1 MLVHRRSKSL
11 NKQLVSVVPASPFK
25 NNTLNKLWCSS
36 GDLFSKNNHENNSIE
51 LMPILQ
57 TEEES
62 INNTDDSVSE
72 NIIREQ
78 DQGVEESSVHTV
90 PRSNMINEMIIN
102 ILEDINGNNS
112 NQITSS
118 SQTNNVNEK
127 INNYKITIFGY
138 FYYCLL
144 SIGIPS
150 LMNALTEGSA
160 KLNADILF
168 NLYISP
174 LIYKICFR
182 HHFLQCY
189 KYNKKKIIVY
199 FIFYMIGFSFRFL
212 DNIKYLQTFVLNT
225 AFFDYNDPIHVVL
238 FLCITLYLLFTFIY
252 EIRDTVC
259 WKLNIAILI
268 FGLIFVF
275 VSLNQFVKQGIVY
288 HFHHFFVG
296 LIFHIVCQR
305 YNKYISLI
313 NNAIGFGIY
322 IEGVSR
328 WGYGRIIFT

>member
-36 GDLFSKNNHENNSIE
+36 GDLFSKDTHVNNSIE

-57 TEEES
+57 SDENTISSDRNSSEQISEDTDQVVQES
-62 INNTDDSVSE
+62 
-72 NIIREQ
+72 
-78 DQGVEESSVHTV
+78 TV

-102 ILEDINGNNS
+102 ILEDIDGNNPNT

-127 INNYKITIFGY
+127 INEYKITIFGY

-144 SIGIPS
+144 SVGIPS
-150 LMNALTEGSA
+150 MMNALTEGSA

-238 FLCITLYLLFTFIY
+238 FLCITLYLLSTFIY

-275 VSLNQFVKQGIVY
+275 VSLNQFVKQGIIY